1 MTYNIPEQL
10 IASNQS
16 YIEHLLAV
24 GRVVFDCAEKLSSF
38 NVNMSRSLLEDRVS
52 SGKAW
57 LSINDWEAFLE
68 GNKMR
73 GQASAEKWATYW
85 QGLYKIEVQAQADLS
100 AIVETEYAK
109 LTTDFC
115 DVLDKAVQTG
125 APGSDGA
132 IAAVKAAI
140 AARNSAYEGIN
151 QAARHVAET
160 TESNLAAILGA
171 TTANKASPKA
181 RKVASA

>member
-1 MTYNIPEQL
+1 MTYSIPEQL
-10 IASNQS
+10 IASNQN
-16 YIEHLLAV
+16 YIEYLLSV
-24 GRVVFDCAEKLSSF
+24 NRVVFDCAEKLSSF
-38 NVNMSRSLLEDRVS
+38 NVTMSRSLLEDRVS

-68 GNKMR
+68 GHKMR
-73 GQASAEKWATYW
+73 GQALAEKWVIYL
-85 QGLYKIEVQAQADLS
+85 QGLYKIEGQAQADLS

-109 LTTDFC
+109 LTTDFS
-115 DVLDKAVQTG
+115 DVLEKAVRTS

-140 AARNSAYEGIN
+140 AARNSVYEGIN

-160 TESNLAAILGA
+160 TESNLAAPLFA
-171 TTANKASPKA
+171 TTANKASSKA